1 MSIAIENRLPKVLDP
16 HVIFVMSLF
25 LFAAST
31 CALEGPG
38 VAVVTIAST

>member
-1 MSIAIENRLPKVLDP
+1 
-16 HVIFVMSLF
+16 VMSLV

-31 CALEGPG
+31 WALEGPG